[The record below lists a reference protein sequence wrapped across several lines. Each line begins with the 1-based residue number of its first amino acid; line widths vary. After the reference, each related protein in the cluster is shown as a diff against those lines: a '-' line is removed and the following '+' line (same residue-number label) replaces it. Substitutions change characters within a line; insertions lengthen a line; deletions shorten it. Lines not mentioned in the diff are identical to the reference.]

1 MYESGHLIST
11 YTWPLDDTVVKEKV
25 TCRLTRVVS
34 KFLRRIQDYSIQDRQ
49 VLRAEELIISQFL
62 WHNAALVN
70 KLRLCSVSLALI
82 ALSDSEKFR
91 HSKNLLARVKES

>member
-49 VLRAEELIISQFL
+49 VLRAEELSRNFFGTMQRSWISWGSAQFP
-62 WHNAALVN
+62 
-70 KLRLCSVSLALI
+70 
-82 ALSDSEKFR
+82 
-91 HSKNLLARVKES
+91 

>member
-1 MYESGHLIST
+1 MSPDPSSFE
-11 YTWPLDDTVVKEKV
+11 
-25 TCRLTRVVS
+25 VS
-34 KFLRRIQDYSIQDRQ
+34 KKDSRLQHPRQTGFESRR
-49 VLRAEELIISQFL
+49 IISQFL

-82 ALSDSEKFR
+82 VLSDSEKFR